1 MCMCWGWWCYSALC
15 LSWICTVMIRV
26 WLRFVWMRSRMF
38 TRRICANWLRP
49 CSLLSLISDL
59 DLRTF
64 SPPFLT
70 CLKSQQLKWS
80 HYSHLRLMHK
90 INPIPFASSTSTLK
104 GKILTFFKPSTYDS
118 MISAQI
124 TIITPIINITM
135 PQKSREALQ
144 NWLSPWLRRPHNI
157 PKPVLCVWMIQWK
170 SRLKKAE
177 GFISLRKLKIGLLL
191 KITRCILKG
200 RIYALNLDIWLRKS
214 ITSTLKDI
222 ELTHSEI
229 IPIHESVINAII
241 RILLQKAKLSG
252 KSALPHLSRNFINKI
267 SLNP

>member
-1 MCMCWGWWCYSALC
+1 
-15 LSWICTVMIRV
+15 MIRV

-49 CSLLSLISDL
+49 CWLLSLRQGL

-64 SPPFLT
+64 STRFLT
-70 CLKSQQLKWS
+70 CLKSPQLKWS
-80 HYSHLRLMHK
+80 HCSHLRLMHK
-90 INPIPFASSTSTLK
+90 INPIPFATLMSTLK

-118 MISAQI
+118 MIVAQI
-124 TIITPIINITM
+124 ITTITPIINIAM
-135 PQKSREALQ
+135 PRKSREALQ

-157 PKPVLCVWMIQWK
+157 PKPVLCVWMIRLK

-177 GFISLRKLKIGLLL
+177 GFISPRKLKTGLLL

-200 RIYALNLDIWLRKS
+200 RIYALNLDIWPRKS

-222 ELTHSEI
+222 ELTHFET
-229 IPIHESVINAII
+229 IPIHESAINAII
-241 RILLQKAKLSG
+241 RIFLQKARLPG
-252 KSALPHLSRNFINKI
+252 KSALSHLSRNFINKI